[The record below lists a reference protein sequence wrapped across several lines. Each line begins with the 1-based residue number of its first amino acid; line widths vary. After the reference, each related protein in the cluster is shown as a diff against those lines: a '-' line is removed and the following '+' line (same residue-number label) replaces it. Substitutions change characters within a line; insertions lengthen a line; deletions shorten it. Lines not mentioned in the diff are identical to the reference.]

1 MTRHGLAARV
11 RPLIAT
17 FLLSLG
23 VVTVADLAVLPAGA
37 ATPVEDFVQQNVD
50 RGIAILKDKT
60 LSDAERRKEVHTL
73 LTTVV
78 DTKKIGLFA
87 LGAARDK
94 ASPDDLAAYS
104 DAFNAFLIADYESQL
119 DGYGGQTLKVT
130 GSVERAPGDEI
141 VTAVLI
147 DPADPGDTSLQVVF
161 RVLADNSKFAVVDA
175 SIAGVWL
182 GLAQRADFEGY
193 LGQHGGSVP
202 ELTAHLKEMTAQLE
216 APKTAASVH

>member
-1 MTRHGLAARV
+1 MTRHGLTACI

-17 FLLSLG
+17 LFLSLG
-23 VVTVADLAVLPAGA
+23 VIAMADLAVLPARA

-60 LSDAERRKEVHTL
+60 LSDAERRQKVHDL
-73 LTTVV
+73 LVTVI

-94 ASPDDLAAYS
+94 ASQADLAAYS
-104 DAFNAFLIADYESQL
+104 DAFNAFLVADYESQL
-119 DGYGGQTLKVT
+119 DDYDGQTLKVT

-141 VTAVLI
+141 VTSVLV
-147 DPADPGDTSLQVVF
+147 DPTDPGDTSLQVVF
-161 RVLADNSKFAVVDA
+161 RVLADNGKFAVVDA

-182 GLAQRADFEGY
+182 GLAQRADFEGF
-193 LGQHGGSVP
+193 LGQHGGNVA
-202 ELTAHLKEMTAQLE
+202 ELTAHLKEMTARFE
-216 APKTAASVH
+216 APKTAAAAH

>member
-23 VVTVADLAVLPAGA
+23 VVTVADLTVLPAGA

-104 DAFNAFLIADYESQL
+104 DAFNAFLIANYESQL

-147 DPADPGDTSLQVVF
+147 DPANPGDTSLQVVF
-161 RVLADNSKFAVVDA
+161 RVLADNGKFAVVDA

-182 GLAQRADFEGY
+182 GLAQRADFEGF
-193 LGQHGGSVP
+193 LSQHGGSVP
-202 ELTAHLKEMTAQLE
+202 ELTAHLKEMTTQLE